1 MSRRGVTRGGLVAGN
16 FLQRSRHGTMFM
28 FRRRIPLDLV
38 SAFGR
43 AELYRSVGTADACL
57 AVIRAR
63 FLAGACDLLFQRTR
77 QLVRSGQPRTKG
89 N

>member
-1 MSRRGVTRGGLVAGN
+1 
-16 FLQRSRHGTMFM
+16 MFM